1 MVVIAVGYSIRIVGS
16 VIGAGIGDALIFQRI
31 ICRSVESNAKS
42 HFINR
47 LDNHSQ
53 LEVISCAKCVKA
65 IYDAIVCFAGGLSS
79 GIFDSVA
86 VGFKFFDYSI
96 CDGFTI
102 ICGRFIVE
110 IGYPEAHTPIYHI
123 RNIASEV
130 DVELIYPTGFM
141 SLKLATDG

>member
-1 MVVIAVGYSIRIVGS
+1 M
-16 VIGAGIGDALIFQRI
+16 
-31 ICRSVESNAKS
+31 ESNAKS

-130 DVELIYPTGFM
+130 DVELIYPTGFIGF
-141 SLKLATDG
+141 KLAAYGRVLPAQALESACGVRIDKAGVICQNRHPRRI